1 LKGNFAGKGPPVCI
15 MGLEAHES
23 VRAPGVRGLLGG
35 RLKGQVATFSLVDRY
50 DPKTD
55 ISARMRT
62 RAFPASIVVQMLAS
76 GASAKHGGILG
87 QRDLP
92 ADMFPEE
99 IERRGIRIEYGIE

>member
-1 LKGNFAGKGPPVCI
+1 

-92 ADMFPEE
+92 ADMFPEAGDQD
-99 IERRGIRIEYGIE
+99 RVRDRMRFTN